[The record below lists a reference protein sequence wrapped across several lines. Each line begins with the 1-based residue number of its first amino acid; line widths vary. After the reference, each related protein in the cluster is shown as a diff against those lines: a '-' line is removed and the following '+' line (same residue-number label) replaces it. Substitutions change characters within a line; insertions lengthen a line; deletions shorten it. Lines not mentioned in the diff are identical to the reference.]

1 MMYKQVLSA
10 ARRVAAF
17 LILLTCLTAIAFAD
31 DRPVLYRAVT
41 VGESR
46 MLTEPGDW
54 GETVIYVQKGKRI
67 DIIDV
72 LPNFLY
78 VRADSHEGYLYR
90 SRVKDVK
97 AVDPV
102 NTPPYGVIVYTCM
115 AKANGDALVRSAP
128 DQYADALI
136 TLHDGARL
144 GIIGFEDG
152 WAKVIYK
159 RQYGYLR
166 ASCLRDI
173 VMVKSASDDTAL
185 KAPLAVYTS
194 YYKTDDMEANLG
206 RIMNIKTASAKLSSI
221 TLYPGQKL
229 DFNADIGPYSGANGY
244 HVAPVLTGGKLTLN
258 YGGGTCQVS
267 STLYNVLLQL
277 PGITVLKRRAHG
289 ANGASYLPHGMDAAV
304 GNNALNLIYRNDYDF
319 PIRVDASAQ
328 DGALYISMWREDDL
342 REELELRRLTT
353 PPAADEDSDEN
364 ADIVIDPGAFEP
376 EGSESEIFELQD
388 FDETAIPE
396 DDLPPPD
403 DDGEGTKGFKFR

>member
-1 MMYKQVLSA
+1 MFKRYLSA

-17 LILLTCLTAIAFAD
+17 ILVLACLTGASLAD
-31 DRPVLYRAVT
+31 DRPVIYRAVT

-54 GETVIYVQKGKRI
+54 GETVIYVKKGKHV
-67 DIIDV
+67 DILEV

-78 VRADSHEGYLYR
+78 IRAENHEGYIYR

-102 NTPPYGVIVYTCM
+102 NTPPYGVVVYTCM
-115 AKANGDALVRSAP
+115 AKADGDAPVLAAP
-128 DQYADALI
+128 DAYANTLI
-136 TLHDGARL
+136 ILHDGARL

-152 WAKVIYK
+152 WAKVLYK

-173 VMVKSASDDTAL
+173 VMVKSTPDDSAL
-185 KAPLAVYTS
+185 KAPLAVYTT
-194 YYKTDDMEANLG
+194 YYKTDDTEANQG

-229 DFNADIGPYSGANGY
+229 DYNADIGPYSGENGY
-244 HVAPVLTGGKLTLN
+244 HVAPVLTSGKLKLN

-289 ANGASYLPHGMDAAV
+289 ANGASYLPHGVDAAV
-304 GNNALNLIYRNDYDF
+304 GNSALNLIYRNDYDF

-328 DGALYISMWREDDL
+328 DGALYMSMWREDDL
-342 REELELRRLTT
+342 EEELELRRLAS
-353 PPAADEDSDEN
+353 PQAWDEEDGLPAEAAVETQD
-364 ADIVIDPGAFEP
+364 FEP
-376 EGSESEIFELQD
+376 EYAEPEDAGDASIS
-388 FDETAIPE
+388 E

-403 DDGEGTKGFKFR
+403 DDGEGTRGFRFR